1 MCKAIDDKSKEYINI
16 PSYSTAQYA
25 GLSTSFISNNIIRLC
40 KPPYTIKKIFL
51 LLFLLSVIGIISL
64 YTFHSGFRRTI
75 QFWKGMT
82 PFILKY
88 KWLKIKAEKIDHCTS
103 DELEARLNVLRTEQA
118 PKLVDLIIRMGGIYV
133 KIGQVMSTVGQGLLP
148 QQYVDAL
155 QPLQDGMPPRDY
167 KQVSQIIE
175 KSTGKTM
182 GELFVDFD
190 IMPIGAASIAQVH
203 KATLRP
209 QTEGGSP
216 IPVVVKIQ
224 YPEVAEMFEA
234 DLSNLELA
242 TRLFAP
248 DNIDIAKA
256 MRKRHENELD
266 FRLEARNMK
275 DCTRDMQQ
283 HGVEPSLV
291 RIPRVIEELCTR
303 DVLAMEYLD
312 GISLS
317 DAIQQEQHSLA
328 KALGKKDGDDLK
340 KVLASRMRKHF
351 ENGGGAG
358 SGGLEMLG
366 SKKMKLVNVLGP
378 SAATVLRTYASLR
391 DAIENMVIGAV
402 KIGSQ
407 IQNRGIGTNLAQMPL
422 ISQDDSSLIADSA
435 KKKKKKINLGRA
447 LKTLVHVSGIQL
459 MISGVY
465 NADVSSILFVSL

>member
-1 MCKAIDDKSKEYINI
+1 MCKAIDDKSKEYNNVL
-16 PSYSTAQYA
+16 SSTSQYA
-25 GLSTSFISNNIIRLC
+25 ISSSFISNNIIRILR
-40 KPPYTIKKIFL
+40 PPYTIKKVFL
-51 LLFLLSVIGIISL
+51 LLFLLSVIGITSL

-75 QFWKGMT
+75 QFWRGMT

-88 KWLKIKAEKIDHCTS
+88 KWLKIKAEKIDHCTP
-103 DELEARLNVLRTEQA
+103 DELEVRLNMLRTEQA

-133 KIGQVMSTVGQGLLP
+133 KLGQVMSTIGQGLLP

-175 KSTGKTM
+175 KSTGRTM

-209 QTEGGSP
+209 QTEGGRP

-224 YPEVAEMFEA
+224 YPEVAELFEA

-248 DNIDIAKA
+248 ENIELAKA
-256 MRKRHENELD
+256 MRKRHENELN
-266 FRLEARNMK
+266 FRLEAKNMK

-291 RIPRVIEELCTR
+291 RIPRVIEALCTR
-303 DVLAMEYLD
+303 DVLAMEYLQ

-317 DAIQQEQHSLA
+317 DAIQEEQHSLA
-328 KALGKKDGDDLK
+328 KALGKKDGDELK
-340 KVLASRMRKHF
+340 KVLAGRMREHF

-358 SGGLEMLG
+358 SGGLE
-366 SKKMKLVNVLGP
+366 SSNKMKLVNVFGP
-378 SAATVLRTYASLR
+378 SAATILRTYASLR
-391 DAIENMVIGAV
+391 DSIENMVIGAV

-407 IQNRGIGTNLAQMPL
+407 IQNRRIGTNLAQLPL
-422 ISQDDSSLIADSA
+422 ISKDDDSLIADSGM
-435 KKKKKKINLGRA
+435 KKKRKINLGRA

-465 NADVSSILFVSL
+465 NADVSSVLFVSL